1 MQRPGLHSETLK
13 KKKIN
18 KKTKTKN
25 LKPICMYR
33 VTEVQKTKKQP
44 RDVAL
49 KQQEA
54 KCDRVHL

>member
-1 MQRPGLHSETLK
+1 MKLK
-13 KKKIN
+13 KTKN
-18 KKTKTKN
+18 KQKTKTKI

-33 VTEVQKTKKQP
+33 ITEVQKTKTQP